1 MAAVA
6 AVEAE
11 EPVERRPDVI
21 EGAMGKRP
29 SYREIEHT
37 ADVGVE
43 LSAPD
48 LRSAFEGAAAAMF
61 DLMSDLDRVGETWRG
76 RVRVTGMDLEN
87 LLIRWLAELLFL
99 SESEGVLLSRF
110 TVDLLDGHTLD
121 AAVAGE
127 KFDRAKH
134 AVRVE
139 IKAPTYHGLRIEEVG
154 GEWSVRVIFDT

>member
-1 MAAVA
+1 L
-6 AVEAE
+6 
-11 EPVERRPDVI
+11 I

-48 LRSAFEGAAAAMF
+48 LRGAFEGAAAAMF
-61 DLMSDLDRVGETWRG
+61 DLMSDLDRVGDAWRG
-76 RVRVTGMDLEN
+76 RVRVTGLDLEN
-87 LLIRWLAELLFL
+87 LLVRWLAELLFV

-110 TVDLLDGHTLD
+110 AVERLDGLTLE

-127 KFDRAKH
+127 KLDRARH

-139 IKAPTYHGLRIEEVG
+139 IKAPTYHGLRIEESDTG
-154 GEWSVRVIFDT
+154 WFVRVIFDT